1 MKKDSGKLTI
11 PSPSKLGFTRHGKH
25 SHDKTFYGLWMELEQ
40 FAKLRRH
47 SRTSGLA
54 ISAVILNS
62 LSPIFSSTR
71 LDAADRRWMA
81 EKRAKGKGR
90 AY

>member
-1 MKKDSGKLTI
+1 MKKDSGQLKI

-25 SHDKTFYGLWMELEQ
+25 SHEKTFYGLWMELEQ
-40 FAKLRRH
+40 FAKLRHH

-62 LSPIFSSTR
+62 LSTIFSRTR